1 MTTPASPTTAAC
13 LKRDSL
19 AEVARVQ
26 RELRE
31 RYGPLPPEVKV
42 FTELVKLRLLA
53 AQKGVAT
60 ISEHMTDVQIA
71 FAGESLDYDARKLKS
86 LPFTAEATRYPP
98 GFSIKKRGIKGDALL
113 NAITDVLYLCG

>member
-1 MTTPASPTTAAC
+1 M
-13 LKRDSL
+13 
-19 AEVARVQ
+19 AEVARIQ
-26 RELRE
+26 RDLRE
-31 RYGPLPPEVKV
+31 RYGPLPAEVKV

-60 ISEHMTDVQIA
+60 ITEHMTDVQLT
-71 FAGESLDYDARKLKS
+71 FDHERLDYDARKLKS

-98 GFSIKKRGIKGDALL
+98 GFSIKKRGVRADEIL